1 MNELSSYNSIS
12 QDIEIVTAYLKS
24 VGCSEIYLFGSAAA
38 GEASESSDLD
48 IAVRGIPAEEF
59 FTVYGEV
66 LSRSSRPVDLIDLD
80 LQKIFGRQ
88 ILAGTNVKRIA

>member
-1 MNELSSYNSIS
+1 MDYPQRRFDMSPYERLNFSR
-12 QDIEIVTAYLKS
+12 
-24 VGCSEIYLFGSAAA
+24 C
-38 GEASESSDLD
+38 EASESSDLD

-66 LSRSSRPVDLIDLD
+66 LSRSSRQVDLIDLD